1 MMSVKTTT
9 MTTKMTT
16 EPITHRIA
24 RECMGTFFLFQIQ
37 DPLSQVEAERMVDSA
52 MEILDW
58 ADQTFS
64 LYKPDSEVSKLNRG
78 DLAWEEAS
86 VEQIEVR
93 KLCEAWRSKTS
104 GFFDARSG
112 TEYDPSGVVKVWA
125 AARAASFLEAN
136 GIRSFTLNAGGDVYL
151 STELKRGMLTRVG
164 LSAPKSIRSADAG
177 ANFVLELA
185 GTGYCSVA
193 TSGSAERGEHIW
205 ATSDVERFRQVSVIG
220 ADYLAA
226 DVWATALIAGGSK
239 ALENFRAQCQEEN
252 LVAVVT
258 AADGSLI
265 TTSGFVDLLATI

>member
-64 LYKPDSEVSKLNRG
+64 LYKPDSEVSRLNRG
-78 DLAWEEAS
+78 DLAWENAS

-239 ALENFRAQCQEEN
+239 ALENFLAQCQEEN

-265 TTSGFVDLLATI
+265 TTSGFVNLLATI

>member
-1 MMSVKTTT
+1 MTSVKTTT

-16 EPITHRIA
+16 EPNTHRIA

-58 ADQTFS
+58 ADKKFS
-64 LYKPDSEVSKLNRG
+64 LYKTDSEISKLNRG
-78 DLAWEEAS
+78 DLGWGDAS

-93 KLCEAWRSKTS
+93 ELCEAWQSRTS

-112 TEYDPSGVVKVWA
+112 ADYDPSGVVKVWA

-151 STELKRGMLTRVG
+151 STELKRGILTRVG
-164 LSAPKSIRSADAG
+164 LSAPRSIRAADAG

-185 GTGYCSVA
+185 DTGFCAVA

-220 ADYLAA
+220 SDYLAA

-239 ALENFRAQCQEEN
+239 ALEKFRAQCQEEN

-258 AADGSLI
+258 TADGSLI